1 MRRSRPRAQSRYLP
15 SVRALGLPLLTLLTT
30 LSLAAATSA
39 APDRLEGVRSALVLR
54 RDEPLF
60 TEPNKGA
67 ARRGAA
73 ERGAR
78 LPVFELAR
86 GGGCS
91 GRWFSVG
98 PLAWICEE
106 GAEASAASPPP
117 EQPRASSA
125 DGLPNDYYFV
135 GPDGSFGYGDLLVAE
150 EGVPETQLLPGFGVA
165 ITREGQKPGG
175 ERYGLSTHGFWIP
188 MRDLRRVA
196 TPRFR
201 GTTVGDALDVAW
213 VNVDKAH
220 PRKTPGAAPTRDVLP
235 RQTQLQVFETSEQS
249 GKLWLRVGDGQ
260 WLPANEV
267 SRPTRLAR
275 PAEVKTGEHWF
286 DVELSTQT
294 LTAYVG
300 DHPVFATLVSSG
312 RGPEGTV
319 LATPKGI
326 HHIWVKLAASDMD
339 NLENLEANEAYAIQA
354 VPWVMYFQQGYGL
367 HGTFWH
373 HAFGR
378 VQSHGCVNLSPADA
392 ERLFDFASPRLPSG
406 WSAALPTVYEP
417 GSLVRV
423 R

>member
-1 MRRSRPRAQSRYLP
+1 VRRSL
-15 SVRALGLPLLTLLTT
+15 
-30 LSLAAATSA
+30 LSLALLATLSGATLTLAAA
-39 APDRLEGVRSALVLR
+39 DKLEGVRSVLVLR

-60 TEPNKGA
+60 NEPNRGA

-78 LPVFELAR
+78 LPVFELTR

-106 GAEASAASPPP
+106 GAEASAAAPPL
-117 EQPRASSA
+117 ERARDKSA
-125 DGLPNDYYFV
+125 DGLPYDYYFV

-150 EGVPETQLLPGFGVA
+150 DGVPETQLLPGFGVA
-165 ITREGQKPGG
+165 VTREGQKPEG

-188 MRDLRRVA
+188 MRDLRRVTA
-196 TPRFR
+196 PTFR
-201 GTTVGDALDVAW
+201 GSAVGDALDVAW

-220 PRKTPGAAPTRDVLP
+220 LRKTPGGAPLRDVLP
-235 RQTQLQVFETSEQS
+235 RQTRLQVFETGELA
-249 GKLWLRVGDGQ
+249 GKQWLRVAEQG
-260 WLPANEV
+260 WLPASEV
-267 SRPTRLAR
+267 AAPTRLPR
-275 PAEVKTGEHWF
+275 PAEVKAGEHWF
-286 DVELSTQT
+286 DIEIATQT

-300 DHPVFATLVSSG
+300 DHPVFATLVSTG
-312 RGPEGTV
+312 RGQEGSV

-326 HHIWVKLAASDMD
+326 HRIWVKLASSDMD
-339 NLENLEANEAYAIQA
+339 NLENLEANENYAIQA
-354 VPWVMYFQQGYGL
+354 VPWVMYFQKGYGL

-378 VQSHGCVNLSPADA
+378 AQSHGCVNLSPADA
-392 ERLFDFASPRLPSG
+392 ERLFDWASPRLPSG
-406 WSAALPTVYEP
+406 WTAALPTVYEQ

>member
-1 MRRSRPRAQSRYLP
+1 VRRS
-15 SVRALGLPLLTLLTT
+15 V
-30 LSLAAATSA
+30 LSLALLASLSGATA
-39 APDRLEGVRSALVLR
+39 TFGAGDRLEGVRSVMVLR

-78 LPVFELAR
+78 LPVFELTR

-106 GAEASAASPPP
+106 GAEASAAGAPP
-117 EQPRASSA
+117 ERPRDVTA
-125 DGLPNDYYFV
+125 DGLPNEYYFV
-135 GPDGSFGYGDLLVAE
+135 GPDGSFGYGDLAVAE

-188 MRDLRRVA
+188 LRDLHRVA
-196 TPRFR
+196 APAFR
-201 GTTVGDALDVAW
+201 GAAVGDALDIAW
-213 VNVDKAH
+213 LSADKVH
-220 PRKTPGAAPTRDVLP
+220 LRKSPGGAPEREIVP
-235 RQTQLQVFETSEQS
+235 RQTRVQVLESREVA
-249 GKLWLRVGDGQ
+249 GKKWLRVGEQ
-260 WLPANEV
+260 AWLLASEV
-267 SRPTRLAR
+267 TQPSRLAR
-275 PAEVKTGEHWF
+275 PSEVKAGERWF
-286 DVELSTQT
+286 DVELGTQT
-294 LTAYVG
+294 LVAYVG
-300 DHPVFATLVSSG
+300 DHPQFATLVSSG
-312 RGPEGTV
+312 RGPEGSV

-326 HHIWVKLAASDMD
+326 HRIWVKLAASDMD
-339 NLENLEANEAYAIQA
+339 NLENLEANENYAIQA
-354 VPWVMYFQQGYGL
+354 VPWVMYFQKGYGL

-392 ERLFDFASPRLPSG
+392 ERLFDWASPRLPSG
-406 WSAALPTVYEP
+406 WTAALPTVYEQ

>member
-1 MRRSRPRAQSRYLP
+1 MRR
-15 SVRALGLPLLTLLTT
+15 ALISLALLTT
-30 LSLAAATSA
+30 LSRATATAA
-39 APDRLEGVRSALVLR
+39 APDRLEGVRSVMVLR

-91 GRWFSVG
+91 ARWFLVG
-98 PLAWICEE
+98 PLAWLCEE
-106 GAEASAASPPP
+106 GGEASAAAAPA
-117 EQPRASSA
+117 ERARDHTA
-125 DGLPNDYYFV
+125 DGLPYDYYFV

-175 ERYGLSTHGFWIP
+175 ERYGLSSHGFWIP
-188 MRDLRRVA
+188 LRDLRRVA
-196 TPRFR
+196 APAFR
-201 GTTVGDALDVAW
+201 GGAVSDALDVAW

-220 PRKTPGAAPTRDVLP
+220 FRKTAGGAPARDVVP
-235 RQTQLQVFETSEQS
+235 RQTRLQVVETAELA
-249 GKLWLRVGDGQ
+249 GKQWLRTGEQQ
-260 WLPANEV
+260 WLPASEV
-267 SRPTRLAR
+267 TQPSRLAR
-275 PAEVKTGEHWF
+275 PSEVKAGEHWF
-286 DVELSTQT
+286 DVELATQT
-294 LTAYVG
+294 LVAYVG

-312 RGPEGTV
+312 RGPEGSV
-319 LATPKGI
+319 LATPKGL
-326 HHIWVKLAASDMD
+326 HRIWVKLAASDMD
-339 NLENLEANEAYAIQA
+339 NLENLEANENYAIQA
-354 VPWVMYFQQGYGL
+354 VPWVMYFQKGYGL

-392 ERLFDFASPRLPSG
+392 ERLFDWASPRLPSG
-406 WSAALPTVYEP
+406 WTAALPTVYEQ

>member
-1 MRRSRPRAQSRYLP
+1 VRRVIL
-15 SVRALGLPLLTLLTT
+15 SVALLAWLSGT
-30 LSLAAATSA
+30 SLAA
-39 APDRLEGVRSALVLR
+39 PDKLEGVRSLLVLR

-78 LPVFELAR
+78 LPVFELTR

-91 GRWFSVG
+91 ARWFSVG

-106 GAEASAASPPP
+106 GAEASAAAPPP
-117 EQPRASSA
+117 ERSRDKTA
-125 DGLPNDYYFV
+125 DGLPYDYYFV
-135 GPDGSFGYGDLLVAE
+135 GQDGSFGYDDLLVAE
-150 EGVPETQLLPGFGVA
+150 DGVPETQLLPGFGVA

-188 MRDLRRVA
+188 LRDLHRVA
-196 TPRFR
+196 APLFR
-201 GTTVGDALDVAW
+201 GDTLRDALDVAW

-220 PRKTPGAAPTRDVLP
+220 FRSKPGGPPARDVVP
-235 RQTQLQVFETSEQS
+235 RQTRLSVLETSELG
-249 GKLWLRVGDGQ
+249 GKKWLRVAEQQ
-260 WLPANEV
+260 WLPSSELTA
-267 SRPTRLAR
+267 PTRLA
-275 PAEVKTGEHWF
+275 PPPEVKSGEHWF
-286 DVELSTQT
+286 DVEIATQT

-300 DHPVFATLVSSG
+300 EHPVFATLVSTG
-312 RGPEGTV
+312 RGQEGTL
-319 LATPKGI
+319 LATPKGL
-326 HHIWVKLAASDMD
+326 HRIWVKLASSDMD
-339 NLENLEANEAYAIQA
+339 NLENLEAKESYAIQA
-354 VPWVMYFQQGYGL
+354 VPWVMYFQKGYGL

-378 VQSHGCVNLSPADA
+378 VQSHGCVNLSPGDA
-392 ERLFDFASPRLPSG
+392 ERLFDWASPRLPSG
-406 WSAALPTVYEP
+406 WTAALPTVYEQ

>member
-1 MRRSRPRAQSRYLP
+1 MRPKTSL
-15 SVRALGLPLLTLLTT
+15 LCLTLFAT
-30 LSLAAATSA
+30 LGSTAVTAA
-39 APDRLEGVRSALVLR
+39 APDRLEGVRSVLVLR

-73 ERGAR
+73 QRGAR

-91 GRWFSVG
+91 GRWLLVG
-98 PLAWICEE
+98 PLAWVCEE
-106 GAEASAASPPP
+106 GAEASAASPPA
-117 EQPRASSA
+117 EQPRDTSA

-188 MRDLRRVA
+188 LRDLRRVA
-196 TPRFR
+196 APTFR
-201 GTTVGDALDVAW
+201 GSAVGDALDIAW

-220 PRKTPGAAPTRDVLP
+220 PRKAPGGAQTRDVLP
-235 RQTQLQVFETSEQS
+235 RQTQLQVFETSELH
-249 GKLWLRVGDGQ
+249 GKKWLRVGAEQ
-260 WLPANEV
+260 WLPAAELTQP
-267 SRPTRLAR
+267 SRLAR
-275 PAEVKTGEHWF
+275 PPEVKAGEHWF
-286 DVELSTQT
+286 DVELATQT
-294 LTAYVG
+294 LMAYVG
-300 DHPVFATLVSSG
+300 DHPVFATLVSTG
-312 RGPEGTV
+312 RGPEGSV

-326 HHIWVKLAASDMD
+326 HHIWIKLAASDMD
-339 NLENLEANEAYAIQA
+339 NLENLEANESYAIQA
-354 VPWVMYFQQGYGL
+354 VPWVMYFQKGYGL

-373 HAFGR
+373 RAFGR
-378 VQSHGCVNLSPADA
+378 VQSHGCVNLSPGDA
-392 ERLFDFASPRLPSG
+392 ERLFNWASPRLPSG
-406 WSAALPTVYEP
+406 WTAALPTVYEQ

>member
-1 MRRSRPRAQSRYLP
+1 MRR
-15 SVRALGLPLLTLLTT
+15 ALVAPLLAA
-30 LSLAAATSA
+30 LSYSSTLAAA
-39 APDRLEGVRSALVLR
+39 DRLEGVQSVMALR

-73 ERGAR
+73 ARGAR
-78 LPVFELAR
+78 LPVFDLAR

-117 EQPRASSA
+117 ERPR
-125 DGLPNDYYFV
+125 DRTPEGLPYDYYFV

-165 ITREGQKPGG
+165 VMREGQKPGG

-188 MRDLRRVA
+188 LRDLRRVA
-196 TPRFR
+196 APSFR
-201 GTTVGDALDVAW
+201 GVELNQALDVAW
-213 VNVDKAH
+213 VSVDKAH
-220 PRKTPGAAPTRDVLP
+220 ARKAPGSAPGRDVLP
-235 RQTQLQVFETSEQS
+235 RQTRLRILETSELA
-249 GKLWLRVGDGQ
+249 GKRWLRIGEQ
-260 WLPANEV
+260 AWLPASEV
-267 SRPTRLAR
+267 AEPTRAPR
-275 PAEVKTGEHWF
+275 PDEVKAGEHWF
-286 DVELSTQT
+286 DVELATQT
-294 LTAYVG
+294 LVAYVG
-300 DHPVFATLVSSG
+300 DQPVFATLVSSG
-312 RGPEGTV
+312 RGPEGSA
-319 LATPKGI
+319 LATPKGLQR
-326 HHIWVKLAASDMD
+326 IWVKLASSDMD
-339 NLENLEANEAYAIQA
+339 NLENLEQSQSYAIQA
-354 VPWVMYFQQGYGL
+354 VPWVMYFQKGYGL

-392 ERLFDFASPRLPSG
+392 ERLFDWASPRLPSG
-406 WSAALPTVYEP
+406 WTAVLPTVYER
-417 GSLVRV
+417 GSLVRI

>member
-1 MRRSRPRAQSRYLP
+1 VKRSLAS
-15 SVRALGLPLLTLLTT
+15 LTLLTCLSGVPAT
-30 LSLAAATSA
+30 LG
-39 APDRLEGVRSALVLR
+39 APDKLEGVRSVIVLR

-78 LPVFELAR
+78 LPVFELTR

-91 GRWFSVG
+91 GRWFSIG

-106 GAEASAASPPP
+106 GAEASAAAPPP
-117 EQPRASSA
+117 ERARDTSA
-125 DGLPNDYYFV
+125 DGMPYDYYFV
-135 GPDGSFGYGDLLVAE
+135 GRDGSFGYGDLLIAE
-150 EGVPETQLLPGFGVA
+150 EGVPETQFLPGFGVA
-165 ITREGQKPGG
+165 ITRVGQKPSG

-188 MRDLRRVA
+188 LRDLQRVPA
-196 TPRFR
+196 PVFR
-201 GTTVGDALDVAW
+201 GAQVSDVLDVAW

-220 PRKTPGAAPTRDVLP
+220 FRKAPGGALGREVVA
-235 RQTQLQVFETSEQS
+235 RQTRLQVFETIELT
-249 GKLWLRVGDGQ
+249 GKKWLRVGEQQ
-260 WLPANEV
+260 WLPASDV
-267 SRPTRLAR
+267 TQPSRLAP
-275 PAEVKTGEHWF
+275 PAEVKAGEHWL
-286 DVELSTQT
+286 DVELAAQT

-300 DHPVFATLVSSG
+300 DRPVFTTLVSTG
-312 RGPEGTV
+312 RGPEGSV

-326 HHIWVKLAASDMD
+326 HHVWVKLASSDMD
-339 NLENLEANEAYAIQA
+339 NLENLEAKESYAIQA
-354 VPWVMYFQQGYGL
+354 VPWVMYFQHGYGL

-373 HAFGR
+373 RAFGR

-392 ERLFDFASPRLPSG
+392 ERLFNWASPRLPSG
-406 WSAALPTVYEP
+406 WTAALPTVYDQ